1 MIKPFSLELYAD
13 NDNAKELII
22 KWLEAKGCTA
32 WVNPDQYGIDLL
44 FKNSTGDYYSCEVEV
59 KHNWKG
65 AKFPFKTMHIPA
77 RKLKFATDN
86 AIFVV
91 LNSERTHLIML
102 HGEDLRKAPIVRK
115 DTIYTEGE
123 YFVEIEVNNE

>member
-1 MIKPFSLELYAD
+1 
-13 NDNAKELII
+13 
-22 KWLEAKGCTA
+22 
-32 WVNPDQYGIDLL
+32 
-44 FKNSTGDYYSCEVEV
+44 
-59 KHNWKG
+59 
-65 AKFPFKTMHIPA
+65 MHIPA